1 MKTTMGVPFSPQK
14 RIQRSLRDLRDLF
27 SHRVN
32 VEGIMEPLASVTP
45 DTDAVQLK
53 QDLTARDWDA
63 IGICEPDGSVLRFVD
78 REELGSGVAATYAH
92 PVTPAMLIPNSSS
105 VLNLFKVLGT
115 SDYAFV
121 LTSDGVTGVVT
132 RADLEKPPVRLLL
145 FGYTQLFEARLQS
158 LIADATDAEIHN
170 RLPLRMIDEAQRIWT
185 KRREHNHSLAFVDC
199 LSLSGKTDLIL
210 AEEYRWRA
218 LGDDHAELKR
228 SMHDVAEL
236 RNKLSHG
243 ESIAPTRG
251 DWLWATRVVQSIEEM
266 LRRADRAVHAADS
279 PTVAS

>member
-27 SHRVN
+27 QHRVN
-32 VEGIMEPLASVTP
+32 VEGIMGALVSVAP
-45 DTDAVQLK
+45 DADALQLK

-63 IGICEPDGSVLRFVD
+63 VGICEPDGSVLRFVD
-78 REELGSGVAATYAH
+78 RDELGTGIVATYAH
-92 PVTPAMLIPNSSS
+92 PITPTMLIPNSSS

-115 SDYAFV
+115 RDYTFV
-121 LTSDGVTGVVT
+121 LTSDGVTGIVT

-158 LIADATDAEIHN
+158 LIADATDAEVSN
-170 RLPLRMIDEAQRIWT
+170 RLPTRMVDQARRVWI

-199 LSLSGKTDLIL
+199 LSLWGKTDLVL
-210 AEEYRWRA
+210 ADERRWRA

-243 ESIAPTRG
+243 EDIAPTRG
-251 DWLWATRVVQSIEEM
+251 DWLWAARAVLAVEEM
-266 LRRADRAVHAADS
+266 LRRADRSAQEADGIHG
-279 PTVAS
+279 